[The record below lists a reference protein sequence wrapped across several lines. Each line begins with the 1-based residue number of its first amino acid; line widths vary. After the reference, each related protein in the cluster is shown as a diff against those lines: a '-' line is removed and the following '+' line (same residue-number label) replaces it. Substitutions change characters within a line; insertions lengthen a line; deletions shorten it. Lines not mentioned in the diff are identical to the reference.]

1 MNLKDQ
7 FAKWSE
13 KLRALFQSARAAKRP
28 GIMAMPGRMA
38 TVRSGKFTV
47 PAFKFKLDWE
57 KLLRKTFIYNCAALV
72 ISAYFLADFLV
83 LALNPYFPAAAPLP
97 RRTNLRQE
105 ANTMSRYNLI
115 LTRNLFNERGL
126 IPNADM
132 GDSIDG
138 PPVKTNLPL
147 TLLGLIVLK
156 DGRKSV
162 ASIDDKSG
170 NQVWAVREKE
180 IFGSDLT
187 MQTIEDTRVV
197 FINRAEGRREFL
209 ELPQDQIL
217 TTRRA
222 APAKPSKG
230 GIVAAGEGRFQI
242 DRKEVDTMLAPE
254 NFNKI
259 LTQARCVPN
268 FEGGRPSGY
277 RCFQIEP
284 GSIYDLLGMKDNDV
298 ICGINGQPVNDP
310 AAAFNMLTGLKQ
322 ARNIELCI
330 NRGGK
335 VQNMQYDIN

>member
-13 KLRALFQSARAAKRP
+13 SLRALFKGVRVRKPA
-28 GIMAMPGRMA
+28 GIMAMPGQTA
-38 TVRSGKFTV
+38 SVRAGKLTFPV
-47 PAFKFKLDWE
+47 IDWE
-57 KLLRKTFIYNCAALV
+57 KLFRKTFLYNCLALV
-72 ISAYFLADFLV
+72 VCAYFIADFLV
-83 LALNPYFPAAAPLP
+83 LALNPYFPQAMPLP
-97 RRTNLRQE
+97 RRSMQRRE

-126 IPNADM
+126 IPNADQ

-147 TLLGLIVLK
+147 TLLGVIVLK
-156 DGRKSV
+156 DGRRSV
-162 ASIDDKSG
+162 ASIDDKGG

-180 IFGSDLT
+180 IFGNNLQ
-187 MQTIEDTRVV
+187 MQSIESERVV
-197 FINRAEGRREFL
+197 FINKAEHRREFL
-209 ELPQDQIL
+209 ELPQDQVL

-222 APAKPSKG
+222 APAKPAK
-230 GIVAAGEGRFQI
+230 GIVSSGGDRFQI

-268 FEGGRPSGY
+268 FEGGRPAGY

-284 GSIYDLLGMKDNDV
+284 GSIYELLGMKDNDV
-298 ICGINGQPVNDP
+298 ICGINGAPVNDP
-310 AAAFNMLTGLKQ
+310 AAAFNMLTSLKS

-330 NRGGK
+330 NRGGQVK
-335 VQNMQYDIN
+335 NMQYDIN

>member
-1 MNLKDQ
+1 VNLKDQ

-13 KLRALFQSARAAKRP
+13 KLRALFESARARRP
-28 GIMAMPGRMA
+28 SGIMAMPGRTA
-38 TVRSGKFTV
+38 TVRAGKFSV
-47 PAFKFKLDWE
+47 PVIDWE
-57 KLLRKTFIYNCAALV
+57 KLFRKTFVYNSLALV
-72 ISAYFLADFLV
+72 VCAYFLADLLV
-83 LALNPYFPAAAPLP
+83 LALNPYFPQAQPLP
-97 RRTNLRQE
+97 RRAAVRQE

-132 GDSIDG
+132 GDTIDG
-138 PPVKTNLPL
+138 PPVRTNLPL
-147 TLLGLIVLK
+147 TLLGVIVLK

-162 ASIDDKSG
+162 ASIDDKGG

-180 IFGSDLT
+180 IFGNNLT
-187 MQTIEDTRVV
+187 MQAIEDSRVV
-197 FINRAEGRREFL
+197 FINKAEHRREFL
-209 ELPQDQIL
+209 ELPQDQVL

-222 APAKPSKG
+222 APTRPGKG
-230 GIVAAGEGRFQI
+230 GITNAGGDRFQI

-268 FEGGRPSGY
+268 FEGGRPAGY

-284 GSIYDLLGMKDNDV
+284 GSIYELLGMKDNDV
-298 ICGINGQPVNDP
+298 ICGINGSPVNDP

-330 NRGGK
+330 NRGGQVK
-335 VQNMQYDIN
+335 NMQYDIN